1 MDVRAARLL
10 ERLKTE
16 KNVLIILDDVWEN
29 LELGVPTTDEHKG
42 CKILMMSRS
51 LELSNPYKANFK
63 GIPEKAYSAI
73 EMSYKFLENEELQP
87 IFLLCSIMG
96 HDAAIEDLLRY
107 ARGLGLLHGV
117 KRVKDTRDKVLSLV
131 NILKASCLLLDG
143 SHPTRSDMHDVVR
156 DVAISIASRDYG
168 WLVLTKEDV
177 YEEWSDEGTMRKCEL
192 VSLRSAKVSELPDG
206 LECPVLTF
214 FSMHDL
220 IDCKRLEVI
229 APDFL
234 SSLSSLEELYLYGS
248 FDRWEVEGIDNPR
261 SNASL
266 VELQCLSHLNT
277 LEVQIRDVQAMPKD
291 DMFFGKLER
300 YKIFIGDLMW
310 YELYDGLQMNTSR
323 ILQVKMK
330 KSINLYGGITLLLRN
345 VRSHWLE
352 EVEDVRKMLYD
363 PITEGF
369 LDLKHLRFRYVLDI
383 KVLLSSMM
391 LVPCFESLSLSG
403 LTDLEAICDRQLKV
417 GSFDRLRIIK
427 VESCNALK
435 NLFFFPIATKFC
447 QLEEIIVSNCHN
459 MIGLIV
465 EEEKMV
471 TGLWM
476 SALGVVGLALNL
488 RAHDFV
494 SQEIRAAEDLDFKTV
509 YTKNIVLN
517 DGSCPALENLSS
529 LLKKRSKR
537 SQIRV
542 GAMAADEGKV
552 KIEKFD
558 GADFG
563 FWKMQI
569 EDFLYQ
575 KNLYQPLLG
584 KQPEGMKNEDWAL
597 LDRQALGVIRLTL
610 SRNVAFNIAK
620 EKTTASLMVALSNS
634 WNATVTAVSS
644 SSGNNKL
651 KFDDVR
657 DLESANVTEETGD
670 AMILSVNSLI
680 ESWILDSWAS
690 FHSTPCQE
698 IMENYVSGDFGKVH
712 LADDETLKIVGKGDI
727 RLKLPNQTTW
737 KLTGLRHIFGL
748 KRNLIYVGQL
758 DGEGYSTT
766 FSGCEWKITKGAL
779 VIARGKKTGTLYGPS
794 PVPSLAG
801 SLYYVIFI
809 DDSTRKVWVY
819 FLKKKSEV
827 FDTFRKWKAMV
838 ENETGLKVKRLSP
851 TNVSLLVMVV
861 MSCYRFWDYE
871 NQKIIRSRDVIFNEN
886 VMYKDRSTIESSSSN
901 IEAETKEFA
910 EFEEISRNDV
920 QISPEAVQEEPD
932 TPELRRSSR
941 IPKPTQRYSPC
952 LHYLLLTDNGEPDCY
967 DEVMQ
972 VEDSVKWKSSMKD
985 EMDSL
990 MSNQTWELAELPPGK
1005 KALHNKWIYRI
1016 KEEHDGSKRYKRDWL
1031 SKVFN
1036 KKKILLKQWELLAGG
1051 DTILTGYVDT
1061 DLARNI
1067 DIRRSTTGY
1076 VYTLGGTTVSW
1087 VSQLQKLVALSTTE
1101 VEYVAVTEASK
1112 EMVWLQSF
1120 LEELGKKQE
1129 NNVLYCD
1136 SQSAIHLAKNPSFHS
1151 RTSTYN

>member
-51 LELSNPYKANFK
+51 L

-465 EEEKMV
+465 EEEKMGENEILEFRQLLLLELR
-471 TGLWM
+471 GLDSFNGMWY
-476 SALGVVGLALNL
+476 SEKTSKLAHGFFIKRCLQSS
-488 RAHDFV
+488 F
-494 SQEIRAAEDLDFKTV
+494 
-509 YTKNIVLN
+509 
-517 DGSCPALENLSS
+517 LSS
-529 LLKKRSKR
+529 
-537 SQIRV
+537 
-542 GAMAADEGKV
+542 
-552 KIEKFD
+552 
-558 GADFG
+558 
-563 FWKMQI
+563 
-569 EDFLYQ
+569 Y
-575 KNLYQPLLG
+575 
-584 KQPEGMKNEDWAL
+584 
-597 LDRQALGVIRLTL
+597 
-610 SRNVAFNIAK
+610 
-620 EKTTASLMVALSNS
+620 
-634 WNATVTAVSS
+634 
-644 SSGNNKL
+644 
-651 KFDDVR
+651 
-657 DLESANVTEETGD
+657 
-670 AMILSVNSLI
+670 
-680 ESWILDSWAS
+680 
-690 FHSTPCQE
+690 
-698 IMENYVSGDFGKVH
+698 
-712 LADDETLKIVGKGDI
+712 
-727 RLKLPNQTTW
+727 
-737 KLTGLRHIFGL
+737 
-748 KRNLIYVGQL
+748 
-758 DGEGYSTT
+758 
-766 FSGCEWKITKGAL
+766 
-779 VIARGKKTGTLYGPS
+779 
-794 PVPSLAG
+794 
-801 SLYYVIFI
+801 
-809 DDSTRKVWVY
+809 
-819 FLKKKSEV
+819 
-827 FDTFRKWKAMV
+827 
-838 ENETGLKVKRLSP
+838 
-851 TNVSLLVMVV
+851 
-861 MSCYRFWDYE
+861 
-871 NQKIIRSRDVIFNEN
+871 
-886 VMYKDRSTIESSSSN
+886 
-901 IEAETKEFA
+901 
-910 EFEEISRNDV
+910 
-920 QISPEAVQEEPD
+920 
-932 TPELRRSSR
+932 
-941 IPKPTQRYSPC
+941 
-952 LHYLLLTDNGEPDCY
+952 
-967 DEVMQ
+967 
-972 VEDSVKWKSSMKD
+972 
-985 EMDSL
+985 
-990 MSNQTWELAELPPGK
+990 
-1005 KALHNKWIYRI
+1005 
-1016 KEEHDGSKRYKRDWL
+1016 
-1031 SKVFN
+1031 
-1036 KKKILLKQWELLAGG
+1036 
-1051 DTILTGYVDT
+1051 
-1061 DLARNI
+1061 
-1067 DIRRSTTGY
+1067 
-1076 VYTLGGTTVSW
+1076 
-1087 VSQLQKLVALSTTE
+1087 
-1101 VEYVAVTEASK
+1101 
-1112 EMVWLQSF
+1112 
-1120 LEELGKKQE
+1120 
-1129 NNVLYCD
+1129 
-1136 SQSAIHLAKNPSFHS
+1136 
-1151 RTSTYN
+1151 